1 MGPYQRSRKW
11 RRRRYS
17 SQKWKAARAERWLAK
32 EMGLPDVAAAAAGE
46 VDGSTAIE
54 MDKDDWKEL
63 GASGIKAAKIVGQ
76 LKKLQ

>member
-1 MGPYQRSRKW
+1 
-11 RRRRYS
+11 
-17 SQKWKAARAERWLAK
+17 
-32 EMGLPDVAAAAAGE
+32 MGLPDVAAAAGE